1 MDAIG
6 WLANLS
12 TAVTARVLRNLADAL
27 DTPPA
32 VEPVPPTVM
41 FLTINNAPSRLFGR
55 KEKPC

>member
-12 TAVTARVLRNLADAL
+12 TAVTARVLRNIADAI
-27 DTPPA
+27 DAPPA
-32 VEPVPPTVM
+32 AEPVQPVVM
-41 FLTINNAPSRLFGR
+41 FLTINNAPGRLFGR